1 MKLREAGRLRF
12 FLASQR
18 RLSAGVQLSRID
30 RGIDRGFTGFFSR
43 VRGAKM
49 NVHVSY
55 RVHKTPDIE
64 KEISHQ
70 LEKVEKR
77 LHVFRP
83 ELIHLKAVVD
93 QNSAREG
100 AVVSLNLRL
109 PSGQL
114 AAQKNAH
121 SPTSAIKGAFDE
133 LIQQIGKHKEL
144 LRSRHK
150 WRHWR
155 GGSSEHR
162 ARESRE
168 PGVPFEQTLA
178 AVLPPTISADDIGS
192 YVNANLARLERF
204 VERELYFRR
213 SDEEIPEDG
222 LSVSEVVNEVIARA
236 LGDHDRPEKYRPEKL
251 RLEPWI
257 YHLAL
262 QAMNEM
268 TARLHELDSPEYL
281 HVEES
286 RRRQN
291 VQASD
296 EAGLQFHQPD
306 EGWTRESAIADRR
319 VSTPEQDAYSDELIT
334 LVQAALR
341 GADRTDREAFLLY
354 GIEGFSLDEIAAIT
368 GRHLEAVRDSV
379 QRARDCIR
387 SAPSIAV
394 EFQHEL
400 LRSPRLRGEKSA

>member
-1 MKLREAGRLRF
+1 
-12 FLASQR
+12 
-18 RLSAGVQLSRID
+18 
-30 RGIDRGFTGFFSR
+30 
-43 VRGAKM
+43 M

-55 RVHKTPDIE
+55 KVHKTPDIE

-70 LEKVEKR
+70 IEKIQKR

-83 ELIHLKAVVD
+83 ELVHLKAVIEE
-93 QNSAREG
+93 NSAREG
-100 AVVSLNLRL
+100 TVVSLNLRL

-114 AAQKNAH
+114 AAQKKAS

-133 LIQQIGKHKEL
+133 LVQQIGRHKEI
-144 LRSRHK
+144 LRASHK
-150 WRHWR
+150 WRRWR
-155 GGSSEHR
+155 RSPH
-162 ARESRE
+162 ESPE

-204 VERELYFRR
+204 VDRELYFRR
-213 SDEEIPEDG
+213 VDSDSNSSNDG
-222 LSVSEVVNEVIARA
+222 LSTAEVVNEVIARA
-236 LGDHDRPEKYRPEKL
+236 LADHDRPEKMT
-251 RLEPWI
+251 LEPWL

-268 TARLHELDSPEYL
+268 TMRLEELESSIHL
-281 HVEES
+281 HIEDS

-296 EAGLQFHQPD
+296 EPGLQFHQPD

-319 VSTPEQDAYSDELIT
+319 ISTPEQAAYSDEMIA

-341 GADRTDREAFLLY
+341 GVDRTDREAFLLY
-354 GIEGFSLDEIAAIT
+354 GIEGFSLTEIAAIT
-368 GRHLEAVRDSV
+368 GRHPEAVRDSV
-379 QRARDCIR
+379 QRARDCVR
-387 SAPSIAV
+387 NAPSIAS
-394 EFQHEL
+394 EFPQALAAKH
-400 LRSPRLRGEKSA
+400 RN